1 MLPLELYYAPT
12 PNGWKVTIFLEEADV
27 PYKVVPLDLGAGDQF
42 TESFLKISPNG
53 RMPAVYDPNMQ
64 MSVFESG
71 AIMIHVADNYPG
83 ARWLLPVDP
92 RPRAKVLEWLF
103 WVNAGLGPMA
113 GQASHFKYYAP
124 VLDKSADHHYGQHRY
139 TKEFERLVSVMD
151 RQLGNTGQFLA
162 GPYSIADIA
171 AYPWVKPWKR
181 WMGKS
186 LEASGYTNVQR
197 WYDSIKARP
206 AENRGM
212 AVLRK
217 QAVASQAVRESG
229 TLPDGALSTLFQKRA
244 DSKL

>member
-1 MLPLELYYAPT
+1 MLPLELYYSPT
-12 PNGWKVTIFLEEADV
+12 PNGWKVTIFLEEAGI
-27 PYKVVPLDLGAGDQF
+27 PYTVVPMDLGAGDQF
-42 TESFLKISPNG
+42 SDAFLKISPNG
-53 RMPAVYDPNMQ
+53 RMPAIYDPNMQ
-64 MSVFESG
+64 VSVFESG
-71 AIMIHVADNYPG
+71 AIMIHVAENYPE

-92 RPRAKVLEWLF
+92 LPRAKVLEWLF

-124 VLDKSADHHYGQHRY
+124 VLQKSADHRYGQNRY
-139 TKEFERLVSVMD
+139 IQEFNRLVSVMD
-151 RQLGNTGQFLA
+151 HQLGQTGQYLA
-162 GPYSIADIA
+162 GPYSVADVA

-186 LEASGYTNVQR
+186 LEESGYMNVQR

-206 AENRGM
+206 AEHRGM

-217 QAVASQAVRESG
+217 QAIAGQAVRETG
-229 TLPDGALSTLFQKRA
+229 TMPDVALATLFRKGA